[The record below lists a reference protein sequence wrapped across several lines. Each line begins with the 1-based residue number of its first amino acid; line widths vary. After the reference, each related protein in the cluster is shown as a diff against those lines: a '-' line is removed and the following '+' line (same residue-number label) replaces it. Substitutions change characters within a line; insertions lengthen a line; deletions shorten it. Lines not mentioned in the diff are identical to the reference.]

1 MYRVV
6 VFAHY
11 DTQECIRDYVVY
23 YLKELKKICSKIIFV
38 SDSNIKEEEKQK
50 IADICE
56 YIEAEKHYE
65 YDFGSYKRGFLYLKN
80 NDLLKDIDEL
90 IFANDSCYAPVYPF
104 NEMFEKMEKEKCDF
118 WGITKNDFDIDGN
131 KNEHLQSYFM
141 TFKKDIFNSD
151 LFFEFMNNVK
161 HEEDKF
167 DVVRKYEQGLSNL
180 LTEKGFTYK
189 YYSSD
194 YKVKC
199 PHILAWKELLTRDK
213 SPFLKANVI
222 RLKEYRMAFPFGWEK
237 IIKKYTDYPIELIY
251 DDLMHNKSKKSPI
264 LLAYQYLR
272 KRILRIHP
280 KTRTIFIFGKEIK
293 F

>member
-1 MYRVV
+1 MNRVV

-104 NEMFEKMEKEKCDF
+104 DEMFEKMEKEKCDF

-141 TFKKDIFNSD
+141 AFKKDIFNSD

-180 LTEKGFTYK
+180 LTKKGFTYK

-199 PHILAWKELLTRDK
+199 PHILAWKELFIKDK

-237 IIKKYTDYPIELIY
+237 IIKKHTDYPIELIY
-251 DDLMHNKSKKSPI
+251 DDLKHNKAKKSSI

-280 KTRTIFIFGKEIK
+280 KTRTIFIFSKEIK